1 MPSEVKRE
9 TCEYEGTDMRSKE
22 FEMCKERRMGGR
34 RRGGCNH
41 HFQKGVVERLS
52 LKHLMI

>member
-22 FEMCKERRMGGR
+22 FEMLCKERRMEGR
-34 RRGGCNH
+34 RRGDVIIT
-41 HFQKGVVERLS
+41 FKKEWLKGY
-52 LKHLMI
+52 H